1 MNSLQ
6 LQLSSNNVDSKNDNS
21 FIFYIPTGS
30 ILAESQEHIYI
41 SVQSAI
47 IPNTFYNIN
56 SYNNILCYGLVSNMV
71 KIKLTIPFVN
81 PKTPYKVDSG

>member
-6 LQLSSNNVDSKNDNS
+6 LQLSSSNVDSKNDNS

-41 SVQSAI
+41 SVSKVQLFQIHFI
-47 IPNTFYNIN
+47 ILIVIIIFYVM
-56 SYNNILCYGLVSNMV
+56 L
-71 KIKLTIPFVN
+71 
-81 PKTPYKVDSG
+81 